1 MSCALVIDRVLQ
13 SSPRAVFVG
22 LPGKRADLKPEIYV
36 KIQHEEA
43 ERVASDVGSGG
54 LRAARMYCASN
65 ARKAV
70 STVEPMPTTP
80 SSMLRPSNA
89 THLPERIDNS
99 GRRSAAGLCG
109 CAAKYS
115 SARSFAAIAWSMSL
129 CFIIRSFYGKVR
141 KRRAN

>member
-1 MSCALVIDRVLQ
+1 MVAAWTALTAAKAIDRNRIFIGVVWRTF
-13 SSPRAVFVG
+13 S
-22 LPGKRADLKPEIYV
+22 EIVRKLYYP
-36 KIQHEEA
+36 
-43 ERVASDVGSGG
+43 ERVASDLGRGG

-70 STVEPMPTTP
+70 STVEPTPAMP

-89 THLPERIDNS
+89 THLPEWIDNS
-99 GRRSAAGLCG
+99 GRRTAAGLRG

-129 CFIIRSFYGKVR
+129 CFIIPSFCRKVR